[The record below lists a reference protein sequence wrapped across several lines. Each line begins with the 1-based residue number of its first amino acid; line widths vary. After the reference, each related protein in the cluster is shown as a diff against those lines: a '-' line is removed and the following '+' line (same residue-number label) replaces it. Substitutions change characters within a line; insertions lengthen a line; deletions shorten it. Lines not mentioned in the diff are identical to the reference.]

1 MVILKTL
8 ESIGKKLLKIM
19 INMDIIIII
28 KKKKK

>member
-8 ESIGKKLLKIM
+8 ESIGKKLLKII
-19 INMDIIIII
+19 INMEIIIII

>member
-19 INMDIIIII
+19 INMEIIIII